1 MHAAM
6 LTQSDAA
13 QRMILSGGLPM
24 IGTHDE
30 VTLRHLRT
38 PSQVQSVLHLREE
51 IDLSVHAA
59 TASNFA
65 DLEKK
70 ETNAGLSEL
79 LS

>member
-6 LTQSDAA
+6 LTQSDGA
-13 QRMILSGGLPM
+13 QRMVLPGGLPPM
-24 IGTHDE
+24 GVHSE

-38 PSQVQSVLHLREE
+38 PSQIEAVLHLREE

-59 TASNFA
+59 AAANFA

-70 ETNAGLSEL
+70 ETNAGLSG
-79 LS
+79 LSS

>member
-6 LTQSDAA
+6 LTHSDGA
-13 QRMILSGGLPM
+13 QRMILSGGLPVPRS
-24 IGTHDE
+24 HNE

-59 TASNFA
+59 AASNFA

-70 ETNAGLSEL
+70 ETSAGSSEL
-79 LS
+79 SS